1 MLGFIW
7 WVSCGL
13 SPPDGFA
20 LSLEVVERQQS
31 LALVVARRQH
41 YTVIQE
47 LVDRRQ
53 DLASVPSLV
62 GNVMEVLKFYK
73 KKNKKQNLDSSIIFL
88 LCWT

>member
-1 MLGFIW
+1 MLGFTW
-7 WVSCGL
+7 WVSCGF

-20 LSLEVVERQQS
+20 LSLEVVEWQQS

-53 DLASVPSLV
+53 DLPSVPSLV
-62 GNVMEVLKFYK
+62 GNVMEVLKFETKIK
-73 KKNKKQNLDSSIIFL
+73 KKKL
-88 LCWT
+88 T